1 MNSQIAPQRKNTL
14 VMHMTRLFAT
24 LLAVALFATTTPAAA
39 ADAPSSSGDAGPF
52 AAHNAYPYRLY
63 APKRFERALDAGLK
77 YVELDIT
84 YDPKKN
90 IAVVTHDSKPRGR
103 ETALSAMLDELWS
116 RWTDAPADDYTVIL
130 DFKTSSPELVQ
141 CVQDLLTPQA
151 EHLSKLQKQS
161 GAKFEPG
168 KITVCLTGNK
178 DAHRIFEAAVA
189 EGDDFLAFGDGGAG
203 GWLEDA
209 LDHVPEEPAGF
220 VRFLTYHRAVFRDAP
235 KARGEE
241 HFSEDRAR
249 KVMEKA
255 NAGNYRVR
263 IYVLNPPRGEDRQR
277 DYRAW
282 ERCVNAGVHMIATD
296 NYTDAR
302 AWWDSHRPR

>member
-151 EHLSKLQKQS
+151 EHLSKLQDH
-161 GAKFEPG
+161 
-168 KITVCLTGNK
+168 CLLNRQQGCASNF
-178 DAHRIFEAAVA
+178 RGSRRRGGRLSSFWRWRSRW
-189 EGDDFLAFGDGGAG
+189 LAGRCTRPRAGGASRIRTISH
-203 GWLEDA
+203 LSSSR
-209 LDHVPEEPAGF
+209 VP
-220 VRFLTYHRAVFRDAP
+220 R
-235 KARGEE
+235 
-241 HFSEDRAR
+241 
-249 KVMEKA
+249 
-255 NAGNYRVR
+255 
-263 IYVLNPPRGEDRQR
+263 
-277 DYRAW
+277 
-282 ERCVNAGVHMIATD
+282 
-296 NYTDAR
+296 
-302 AWWDSHRPR
+302 RPQGTR